1 MHRKDKREKE
11 EFQEIEESF
20 YLVKPEEKIFYP
32 IDLTYTIND
41 GNSLK
46 IKDNFKVNLQEG
58 IKKPIEVVEISF
70 KKNKNIEK
78 NARK

>member
-11 EFQEIEESF
+11 EFQEVEEAF
-20 YLVKPEEKIFYP
+20 YLDKQEEKIFYP
-32 IDLTYTIND
+32 IDLTYTINN

-46 IKDNFKVNLQEG
+46 IKDNFKVDLQEG
-58 IKKPIEVVEISF
+58 IKKPVEVVEISF
-70 KKNKNIEK
+70 KKNKKIKK

>member
-11 EFQEIEESF
+11 EFQEIEETF
-20 YLVKPEEKIFYP
+20 YLDKQEEKIFYP

-46 IKDNFKVNLQEG
+46 IKDNFKVDLQEG
-58 IKKPIEVVEISF
+58 IKKPIEVVEINF
-70 KKNKNIEK
+70 QKNKKIKK

>member
-11 EFQEIEESF
+11 DFQEIEESF
-20 YLVKPEEKIFYP
+20 YLEIPEEKIFYP
-32 IDLTYTIND
+32 IDLTYTINN

-46 IKDNFKVNLQEG
+46 IKDNLNVDLKEGLRKPVEIVEIDFKK
-58 IKKPIEVVEISF
+58 IKKQ
-70 KKNKNIEK
+70 KK

>member
-11 EFQEIEESF
+11 EFQEIEETF
-20 YLVKPEEKIFYP
+20 YLDKQEEKIFYP

-46 IKDNFKVNLQEG
+46 IKDNFKVDLQEG
-58 IKKPIEVVEISF
+58 IKKPVEVVEISF
-70 KKNKNIEK
+70 KKNKNIKK